1 MAPQLLYSKEYSSK
15 CDIWSLGIMF
25 YEMIFGFSPWPTRH
39 LDVYKRCIVSKPVA
53 FPYNCKLGENTKDFI
68 EGCLKL

>member
-1 MAPQLLYSKEYSSK
+1 MAPQLLYSKDYSSK

-25 YEMIFGFSPWPTRH
+25 YEMLFGYSPWPSRH

-53 FPYNCKLGENTKDFI
+53 FPYNCGIGENTRNFL
-68 EGCLKL
+68 EGCLKI